1 MKNLDYKKLIEENKV
16 YYIKYGRGA
25 VIGVANESLKDGSGP
40 VHEVITALNSCT
52 QEPAL
57 IKSIEFIDDYV
68 IFDIII
74 TISTSRGFMVAD
86 ECEYKATKKI
96 PLSQITFE
104 SFQLNN

>member
-1 MKNLDYKKLIEENKV
+1 MKDLDYKKLIEENKV

-25 VIGVANESLKDGSGP
+25 VIGVSNESLKDGYGP
-40 VHEVITALNSCT
+40 GYEVITALNSCT

-57 IKSIEFIDDYV
+57 IESIEFIDDYV

-74 TISTSRGFMVAD
+74 SISRDLMGGD
-86 ECEYKATKKI
+86 LCKYKATKKI

>member
-25 VIGVANESLKDGSGP
+25 VIGVANESLKDGYGP
-40 VHEVITALNSCT
+40 EYEVITALNSCT

-57 IKSIEFIDDYV
+57 IKSIEFTDDYV

-74 TISTSRGFMVAD
+74 SISRNFMGGD
-86 ECEYKATKKI
+86 LCEYKATKQI

-104 SFQLNN
+104 LFQLNN